1 MVLLP
6 VRFNND
12 NIAIGYNCHI
22 TIYIKTAHPFVIF
35 IYNYIE

>member
-22 TIYIKTAHPFVIF
+22 TISIESIK
-35 IYNYIE
+35 